1 VKQGFD
7 ITEAALK
14 KGEKLFRKECTFVAG
29 AQRLVDIPQMSL
41 PEIAFAGR
49 SNVGKS
55 SLINALT
62 GRKALARASATP
74 GRTQQIN
81 FFNLDEELLLVDL
94 PGYGYAAASKT
105 KVEHWNAVV
114 KAYLKNR
121 HALRRVFVLIDAR
134 HGIMAADQDTME
146 MLDDANVPYVCV
158 LTKTD
163 KTKPAELAALIERVE
178 NELDNYKGAFPK
190 LYATSSSDGQG
201 LAEIRAIA
209 TIVTA

>member
-7 ITEAALK
+7 ITDGAVK
-14 KGEKLFRKECTFVAG
+14 KGEKLFRQECIFVAG
-29 AQRLVDIPQMSL
+29 AQRLVDIPPMDL
-41 PEIAFAGR
+41 PEVAFAGR

-81 FFNLDEELLLVDL
+81 FFKLGDSMQLVDL

-114 KAYLKNR
+114 QGYLKNR
-121 HALRRVFVLIDAR
+121 QALKRVFVLIDAR
-134 HGIMAADQDTME
+134 HGIMAADQETME
-146 MLDDANVPYVCV
+146 MLDKASVPYVCI
-158 LTKTD
+158 LTKAD
-163 KTKPAELAALIERVE
+163 KTRPADLAVLVEKVEAEL
-178 NELDNYKGAFPK
+178 DQYKCAFPK
-190 LYATSSSDGQG
+190 IYVTSSSSGG
-201 LAEIRAIA
+201 GIATLRAIL
-209 TIVTA
+209 TLV